1 MTLRLRVPELLLG
14 VSMTSCDGSAENM
27 ADQFIEGMAES
38 PGQEIAATLNLL
50 VCLRFSEKVYD

>member
-1 MTLRLRVPELLLG
+1 
-14 VSMTSCDGSAENM
+14 MTSCDGSAENM